1 MKILTAAALSL
12 VLSAS
17 VAVAEPVIGT
27 WQTEA
32 DDNGNF
38 GHVEIA
44 ACGAVICGVIVR
56 AYDSAGQ
63 PRESQN
69 IGKRMIW
76 DMEAKGEGSYTG
88 GRIWAP
94 DRDKVYRSKMSLDG
108 DRLKVSGCVGPICR
122 GQTWLRV
129 Q

>member
-1 MKILTAAALSL
+1 MKTLTTAALALALTAGLAA
-12 VLSAS
+12 
-17 VAVAEPVIGT
+17 AEPVLGT
-27 WQTEA
+27 WQTEP

-44 ACGAVICGVIVR
+44 PCGTAICGVIVR
-56 AYDSAGQ
+56 AYDRAGQ
-63 PRESQN
+63 PRESDN

-76 DMEAKGEGSYTG
+76 DMAAKGDGAYTG

-94 DRDKVYRSKMSLDG
+94 DRDKVYRSKMALDG
-108 DRLKVSGCVGPICR
+108 NRLEVSGCVGPICR

>member
-1 MKILTAAALSL
+1 MKTLTTAALALALTAGLAA
-12 VLSAS
+12 
-17 VAVAEPVIGT
+17 AEPVLGT
-27 WQTEA
+27 WQTEP

-44 ACGAVICGVIVR
+44 HCGAAICGVIVR
-56 AYDSAGQ
+56 AYDRAGQ
-63 PRESQN
+63 PRESDN

-76 DMEAKGEGSYTG
+76 DMAAKGDGAYTG
-88 GRIWAP
+88 GRIWAS
-94 DRDKVYRSKMSLDG
+94 DRDKVYRSKMALDG
-108 DRLKVSGCVGPICR
+108 NRLEVSGCVGPICR